1 MYLHVHVL
9 SLVLPFGSSSSVS
22 GSHLAHPGEELG
34 ESMGGPP
41 GVERHEPYAH
51 GAAGVGDLR
60 NPHILAARAS
70 FVYHGGHCPVTT
82 VTLVARIADTL
93 GAACSESPRCGALTQ
108 CGGTGYPGGAWPRCT
123 RERDGRFPLVAL
135 RLPEVG

>member
-1 MYLHVHVL
+1 MYMYCL
-9 SLVLPFGSSSSVS
+9 SCCRLAQAPLFPVPTSPTPERSLASPWAAHLVLGGMNRMPM
-22 GSHLAHPGEELG
+22 ELLVWG
-34 ESMGGPP
+34 ISATPTFWQ
-41 GVERHEPYAH
+41 H
-51 GAAGVGDLR
+51 GASV
-60 NPHILAARAS
+60 
-70 FVYHGGHCPVTT
+70 VYHGGHCPVTM

-123 RERDGRFPLVAL
+123 RERDGRFPFVAL